1 MAEQEVTPMVSHEGA
16 APTPQQV
23 GVNCVRVFGVLQIL
37 LSLLYLASC
46 KAADFAAG
54 VYTAFGF
61 GMWGGIW
68 VSSSSSAWTNSIYWV
83 PALNGTHGIINSSIT
98 TLNSCILEPISCGT
112 ARFEYPNT
120 A

>member
-16 APTPQQV
+16 APTPKQV

-68 VSSSSSAWTNSIYWV
+68 VSFPLSAWTDSIYSV
-83 PALNGTHGIINSSIT
+83 PTINSARVIINRSIT
-98 TLNSCILEPISCGT
+98 TLDLCI
-112 ARFEYPNT
+112 
-120 A
+120 